1 MSGISY
7 HQPVMTSDGEQLG
20 LAQRILRNFEAEG
33 VSTQPFE
40 AFLKV
45 FNFES
50 GDSYFV
56 PLEYISAETNGDSVA
71 LNITMRQ
78 VNRMLL
84 SNMPRTVAYGMVTS
98 EALG

>member
-7 HQPVMTSDGEQLG
+7 HQAVVTSDGEQLG
-20 LAQRILRNFEAEG
+20 SAQKILRNFEAEG

-45 FNFES
+45 FSFVS

-56 PLEYISAETNGDSVA
+56 PLEYISAETNSDQVT
-71 LNITMRQ
+71 LNITMQQ
-78 VNRMLL
+78 VNRKLL
-84 SNMPRTVAYGMVTS
+84 TNMPRTVAYGQVTE
-98 EALG
+98 EALA